1 MRRYFI
7 IIIELGRGYNSF
19 YIFPQSGGTK
29 LISTKRWWFIDTIYN
44 NKPSFIKTKQMNR
57 NKHKALHIKRQI
69 IDVQDSR
76 KRFTSN
82 LHEKDISV
90 TVSG

>member
-1 MRRYFI
+1 
-7 IIIELGRGYNSF
+7 
-19 YIFPQSGGTK
+19 
-29 LISTKRWWFIDTIYN
+29 
-44 NKPSFIKTKQMNR
+44 MNR